1 MRGFIVRMFY
11 ACIHSRRVDEDK
23 IDIGCVSDVHAQV
36 ILLGGIGIYAK
47 NTFHFVDRIQLIP
60 NRFAIS
66 ATRNSGSQLNL
77 SAKIFLPFPSF
88 PTPIFLFP
96 PPPPFRFVALRQ
108 LPRGSARRLTPG
120 GSRVKH
126 FKTDN

>member
-23 IDIGCVSDVHAQV
+23 IDIGCVSDVHTQV

-96 PPPPFRFVALRQ
+96 PPLLSALLLCDNCRAG
-108 LPRGSARRLTPG
+108 PRG
-120 GSRVKH
+120 V
-126 FKTDN
+126 